1 MEIKWINIIKPLK
14 NNKNDQNKSL
24 TKIKVKKN
32 YKNKN

>member
-1 MEIKWINIIKPLK
+1 MEIKWINIIKLLK
-14 NNKNDQNKSL
+14 NYKNDQNKSL